1 MGAGPMEVI
10 HDQSIALGE
19 LRVSAEVGVA
29 EDLGVAL
36 LVPLRMVDTSIRY
49 LDGARE
55 VEIVGDDI
63 HHRNET
69 LVGIADPW
77 LLGHLHRQ
85 RGPLSFDLR
94 AGLSVPLGR
103 TEEDPFALGDLGL
116 RHQHVQ
122 FGTGTFN
129 PVVGVEVGYDL
140 GALALRAHALTLQV
154 LYENGN
160 GYRAGDRYAAGL
172 AVTSPLGTRAWRFEG
187 GLEAIGETAE
197 RWGGV
202 VHMDD
207 GNQGR
212 FDLLAAASVGRSLGG
227 GVEGFL
233 GVKVPVVTHIVG
245 GQLEYPLV
253 VELGVSRAF
262 EIGEHHEAAAAGG
275 HGHGHGEEDG
285 HDHGGEHG
293 DHGDA
298 HGDADGDHG
307 DEHGDR
313 GAGSGQG
320 HGHGHGHGVDIQD
333 LTATGEAVELDGV
346 AGKVTVFDF
355 WAPWCAPCIEL
366 DEALRRLAARHPDRL
381 AIRRINVV
389 DWDSPATARYLTP
402 GGFNLPHLKIKRAD
416 GAMAL
421 ERSAPPAELLRE
433 VERLLAE

>member
-1 MGAGPMEVI
+1 MEVV

-19 LRVSAEVGVA
+19 LRLSAEVGVA
-29 EDLGVAL
+29 DDLGVAL
-36 LVPLRMVDTSIRY
+36 LLPLRMVDTSIRY

-69 LVGIADPW
+69 LVGIVDPW

-94 AGLSVPLGR
+94 AGLTVPLGR
-103 TEEDPFALGDLGL
+103 TEEDPFALGDRGL

-129 PVVGVEVGYDL
+129 PVVGVELGYDL
-140 GALALRAHALTLQV
+140 GALALRAHALTVQV
-154 LYENGN
+154 LYENGK

-172 AVTSPLGTRAWRFEG
+172 AATSPLGTRAWRFEA
-187 GLEAIGETAE
+187 GLEALGETAE

-212 FDLLAAASVGRSLGG
+212 FDLMAAASVGRSLGG

-262 EIGEHHEAAAAGG
+262 EIGEHHEEVG
-275 HGHGHGEEDG
+275 GHGHGEEDG
-285 HDHGGEHG
+285 HDHGDGHGHGDEPGSGDGHG
-293 DHGDA
+293 DHGDG
-298 HGDADGDHG
+298 HGEGG
-307 DEHGDR
+307 G
-313 GAGSGQG
+313 GSGQG
-320 HGHGHGHGVDIQD
+320 HGQLDIAD
-333 LTATGEAVELDGV
+333 LTGTGEAVELDGV

-402 GGFNLPHLKIKRAD
+402 GGFSLPHLKIKRAD

-421 ERSAPPAELLRE
+421 ERSASPAELLRE
-433 VERLLAE
+433 VERLLAD